1 MDFNSE
7 LDVFNNYYPRMIE
20 PLAKPSD
27 FGIGPR
33 EFHYWIQQKVID
45 VPKSAS
51 GKAAWNRLNM
61 YDAIWIRFVQ
71 ELRRFGLPFKDIAAI
86 KNMLFSSPTAILLST
101 PESELEKEFI
111 KEHGVS
117 EGKKMLEE
125 VRATKADPKRLA
137 EAMKLMYNTQLG
149 AMFFAVVLLQRP
161 IKIHVLIDEDSV
173 MFIPTGMLN
182 QKSNSELPKELEE
195 RTHLTINLYKLVEEF
210 LVDLRFE
217 QINNAFGFLSEN
229 EKILFAALNDKSI
242 TEINIRKGDGNAYT
256 FSLTSTKELKD
267 KEADQ
272 LKRILRMND
281 YQEVTAVFRNGKHI
295 HLKNTQKIKTTT
307 P

>member
-1 MDFNSE
+1 MFNTE
-7 LDVFNNYYPRMIE
+7 
-20 PLAKPSD
+20 
-27 FGIGPR
+27 
-33 EFHYWIQQKVID
+33 
-45 VPKSAS
+45 
-51 GKAAWNRLNM
+51 
-61 YDAIWIRFVQ
+61 
-71 ELRRFGLPFKDIAAI
+71 
-86 KNMLFSSPTAILLST
+86 
-101 PESELEKEFI
+101 
-111 KEHGVS
+111 
-117 EGKKMLEE
+117 
-125 VRATKADPKRLA
+125 
-137 EAMKLMYNTQLG
+137 LG
-149 AMFFAVVLLQRP
+149 AMFFGVVLLQRP
-161 IKIHVLIDEDSV
+161 IKIHVLIDEDNV
-173 MFIPTGMLN
+173 MVIPTGVLN
-182 QKSNSELPKELEE
+182 QKTNSELPKELEE

-267 KEADQ
+267 KDADQ

-295 HLKNTQKIKTTT
+295 YLKNTQKIKTTT